1 MKKMYESLINYGNVT
16 EYLRSELPPRAG
28 LLGELERK
36 CREENL
42 PIVRPET
49 AEFLE
54 LICRLT
60 KPEQILEIGTCVGF
74 SALLMADSSKNL
86 KRLVTIDR
94 YPYMIEKAK
103 ESFKHFMS
111 DKITLLE
118 GQAAEL
124 LPTIETPFDLI
135 FLDAA
140 KGQYPVFLPDCL
152 RLLRTG
158 GLLLADNVL
167 FDGVIADEKRAVRRD
182 RTIVNRLKD
191 FLHTITHDET
201 LKTSIL
207 PLGDGLSVS
216 VKLK

>member
-1 MKKMYESLINYGNVT
+1 MYESLINYENIT
-16 EYLRSELPPRAG
+16 DFLRAG
-28 LLGELERK
+28 IPERKSALGELEK
-36 CREENL
+36 HCRQENF

-60 KPEQILEIGTCVGF
+60 NPVKILEIGTCVGF
-74 SALLMADSSKNL
+74 SALLMNESSKDL
-86 KRLVTIDR
+86 QRLVTIDR
-94 YPYMIEKAK
+94 YPFMIERAKRNFELFKA
-103 ESFKHFMS
+103 
-111 DKITLLE
+111 DKITLIE
-118 GQAAEL
+118 GQAADILKQLDE
-124 LPTIETPFDLI
+124 EFDLV

-152 RLLRTG
+152 RLLKKG
-158 GLLLADNVL
+158 GLFIADNVL

-182 RTIVNRLKD
+182 RTIVNRLKTFID
-191 FLHTITHDET
+191 EISHDEN

-216 VKLK
+216 LKL